1 MMEGSESSEASA
13 KWLDAHYDPVANLYT
28 FSSCVALADLHGDG
42 ENKLIVGDL
51 GTGLSAV
58 QLKVYRGTTM
68 LSENTLIDVPTGVVA
83 FLMDT
88 NEPRTPAVAVASG
101 PYIYIYKNLRPYFK
115 FTLPPLGVNPLEQ
128 DVWHQVK
135 EDKIDHLTV
144 KEMLESFR
152 DQGDMP
158 LSARSLRYLMLEP
171 HEMEAF
177 INVHKMQTIKRQT
190 VITCIA
196 TLNKNMADEDAV
208 GCLVIGTENM
218 EVCILDPE
226 AFTIQ
231 AKVNLPSVAVFL
243 DVTGQFDVEFRIVV
257 ACRNGNVYIVRRD
270 SKRPKQCIELNSQ
283 PAGLVRLNKTIVL
296 GCGKEMLHAYTQ
308 KGKKLWTVQLSAPI
322 TTMGLMDHKAKG
334 FQALLVALANSE
346 VHLYREKILVN
357 VIQTQDVVTSLCFG
371 RYGREDG
378 TLIMTTK
385 GGGLIIKILKRTA
398 VFEDKDTSPGPPL
411 AQSIKLSIP
420 KKTKLYVD
428 QTLRER
434 ENAVAMHRAFQ
445 MDLYRLRLS
454 AAREYARALEASM
467 GPVSADLQEPLKMNA
482 VVQGIG
488 PVFKLT
494 LNIQN
499 TSATRPAINL
509 HLSFLF
515 DENLYSIKRAF
526 FKVPMLVPGLTYP
539 IVTFVQSLS
548 DRGVS
553 DTIKVFVLAMGHSAP
568 ILTAH
573 IHMPVSEGSVL
584 A

>member
-1 MMEGSESSEASA
+1 MVRGRWVALATGPSPGRSLKMEGNERSEACA

-42 ENKLIVGDL
+42 ETKLIVGDL
-51 GTGLSAV
+51 GTGQSNMK
-58 QLKVYRGTTM
+58 LKVYKGTTM
-68 LSENTLIDVPTGVVA
+68 LSENTLIDLPTGVVA

-115 FTLPPLGVNPLEQ
+115 FTLPPLEVNPLEQ
-128 DVWHQVK
+128 DIWHQAK
-135 EDKIDHLTV
+135 EDKIDHLTL

-152 DQGDMP
+152 DKGGMR

-177 INVHKMQTIKRQT
+177 VNVHKMQAIKCQT
-190 VITCIA
+190 VITCMA
-196 TLNKNMADEDAV
+196 TLNKNMADDDAV

-231 AKVNLPSVAVFL
+231 AKLNIPSVAVFM
-243 DVTGQFDVEFRIVV
+243 DVTGQFDVEFRIIV
-257 ACRNGNVYIVRRD
+257 ACRNGNIYIIRRD
-270 SKRPKQCIELNSQ
+270 SKRPKQCVELNSQ
-283 PAGLVRLNKTIVL
+283 PVGLVRLNKNIVV
-296 GCGKEMLHAYTQ
+296 GCGKETLHAYTQ
-308 KGKKLWTVQLSAPI
+308 KGKKLWTVQLPAPI
-322 TTMGLMDHKAKG
+322 TTMSLMDHKAKG
-334 FQALLVALANSE
+334 FQAVLVALANSE
-346 VHLYREKILVN
+346 VHLYKDKILIN
-357 VIQTQDVVTSLCFG
+357 VTKTQDIVTSLCFG

-445 MDLYRLRLS
+445 MDLYRLRLR
-454 AAREYARALEASM
+454 ATREYAKALEASM
-467 GPVSADLQEPLKMNA
+467 APVSADLQEPLKMNA

-488 PVFKLT
+488 PAFKLT

-509 HLSFLF
+509 CVSFLY
-515 DENLYSIKRAF
+515 DEHLYSVKRAF
-526 FKVPMLVPGLTYP
+526 F
-539 IVTFVQSLS
+539 
-548 DRGVS
+548 
-553 DTIKVFVLAMGHSAP
+553 KVFVLAMGRRAP

-573 IHMPVSEGSVL
+573 IHMPVSEGPLL